1 MPHSPLL
8 LQLVVILLTARVCGL
23 LLRYLG
29 QPPVIGEMAAGI
41 VLGPIILGSA
51 FPVFHAS
58 LFTADSLPALS
69 SLSMLGLVLF
79 MFIVGVEL
87 RAPQGVRA
95 QFKSAGWVGILSVL
109 APMALGIGI
118 APWLHPGLAPPG
130 VGFWPFALFMAAAM
144 SITAFPIMARILKER
159 GMTHSRI
166 GQLSLS
172 AAAIADVFAWIMLA
186 LVVALIGS
194 GEGLAGFAKTTLGLV
209 VLCAVV
215 FGALRPAF
223 AWLLRRH
230 AGDGQPSGMVLAALL
245 IGVFACAATTQWLD
259 LHPVFG
265 AFLFGACLPRDDRL
279 LKSLIERLEHVSII
293 VLMPIFFALAGLDTT
308 GDAFVGAGLGA
319 LALIMAAAVLGK
331 VLGGAAGARISGFG
345 WRDSLAVGSLMN
357 ARALMELIV
366 IKVGL
371 DAGLITQE
379 LFTLLLVMAIATT
392 VMTGPL
398 LSLFSPRQAGSQQ
411 GSGHPSAD
419 PARALPLADK

>member
-8 LQLVVILLTARVCGL
+8 LQLVVILATARLCGL
-23 LLRYLG
+23 LLRHLG

-41 VLGPIILGSA
+41 VLGPIVLGSV
-51 FPVFHAS
+51 FPQFHAT
-58 LFTADSLPALS
+58 LFSADSLPALS

-79 MFIVGVEL
+79 MFIVGLEL
-87 RAPQGVRA
+87 RAPEGVRA
-95 QFKSAGWVGILSVL
+95 QLRSAGWVGILSVL

-118 APWLHPGLAPPG
+118 APWLHPAMAPAG

-159 GMTHSRI
+159 GMTHTRI

-194 GEGLAGFAKTTLGLV
+194 GEGFDGFARTTLGLV
-209 VLCAVV
+209 VLCGVMFAAV
-215 FGALRPAF
+215 RPLF

-230 AGDGQPSGMVLAALL
+230 AADGQPSGMVLAALL
-245 IGVFACAATTQWLD
+245 VGVFASAATTQWLH

-279 LKSLIERLEHVSII
+279 LRAMIERVEHLAII
-293 VLMPIFFALAGLDTT
+293 VLMPIFFALAGLNTT
-308 GDAFVGAGLGA
+308 ADAFVGAGLGA
-319 LALIMAAAVLGK
+319 LALIMLAAVLGK
-331 VLGGAAGARISGFG
+331 VLGGAAGARIGGFG
-345 WRDSLAVGSLMN
+345 WRDSFAVGSLMN

-371 DAGLITQE
+371 DAGLIGQE

-398 LSLFSPRQAGSQQ
+398 LTLFSGKRGQAAS
-411 GSGHPSAD
+411 
-419 PARALPLADK
+419 PAQNGLPD